1 MNIILRVLRG
11 AMQYWQSI
19 FIGVLAVLV
28 STAASLY
35 APWAMQKL
43 TELITSQDPDLAAK
57 SLHMGLILLATYILR
72 GVCSFIKGYFTH
84 LGAYCYVADLRLA
97 LYDKLQNLSLRYF
110 ADKQSGQI
118 VSRIARDTVS
128 AERLIAHVLPDLIVN
143 ALTLLA
149 VGIMLFTINVKL
161 AVISLLTIP
170 FIIFANVL
178 YSKAALPRWR
188 KNSEI
193 MGIMN
198 GALQDNVSG
207 MKEIQVFNQHDYE
220 KTRMSNIIQKE
231 AKTILAAVKTDEFV
245 IPLIGFFSSLG
256 MVGVMVY
263 GGYLT
268 SIGEM
273 TVAEIVGFT
282 LYLGLFYVPINNLS
296 GINENLNNALA
307 GCERV
312 FEVLDEVS
320 EVQEAPH
327 AKVLQDVKGAV
338 KFDNLTFHYTPG
350 IPVLHNITLTIEPGQ
365 TVALVGTTG
374 VGKTTI
380 SSLLNRF
387 YDPVAG
393 SILIDGVDIRE
404 VTLRSLRDSISM
416 VLQDTFLFNG
426 TVYENIVYGCKEAT
440 HEQVLA
446 AAKAANAHA
455 FIMDLENGYD
465 TRIGERGTRLS
476 GGQKQRISIARAV
489 LRNTPILLLDE
500 ATSSLD
506 MQTEKEIQTA
516 LDEISKQRT
525 TLIIAHRLST
535 IRHAD
540 VIVVLDNN
548 GIAEQGTH
556 DDLLHLGGIYAKLH
570 ASQAS

>member
-1 MNIILRVLRG
+1 MNIILRVLRDSL
-11 AMQYWQSI
+11 QYWPYTL
-19 FIGVLAVLV
+19 IGVLAVLV

-43 TELITSQDPDLAAK
+43 TELITSQDPELAQK
-57 SLHMGLILLATYILR
+57 SLHMGLILLATYVVR
-72 GVCSFIKGYFTH
+72 GVCSFIKGYFAH
-84 LGAYCYVADLRLA
+84 LGAYRYVADLRLA

-110 ADKQSGQI
+110 TDKQSGQL
-118 VSRIARDTVS
+118 VSRIAKDTVS
-128 AERLIAHVLPDLIVN
+128 AERLIAHVIPDLIVN

-149 VGIMLFTINVKL
+149 VGIMLFAINVKL
-161 AVISLLTIP
+161 AAISLLTIP
-170 FIIFANVL
+170 FIIFANIL

-193 MGIMN
+193 MGIMS

-207 MKEIQVFNQHDYE
+207 IKEIQVFNQHDYE
-220 KTRMSNIIQKE
+220 KERIKGFIQKE
-231 AKTILAAVKTDEFV
+231 ARTILAAVKTDELV
-245 IPLIGFFSSLG
+245 IPLITFFSSLG

-296 GINENLNNALA
+296 SINENLNNALA

-320 EVQEAPH
+320 EVQEAPN
-327 AKVLQDVKGAV
+327 AKILKKVKGAV
-338 KFDNLTFHYTPG
+338 RFVNLTFHYTPG
-350 IPVLHNITLTIEPGQ
+350 IPVLHNINLTIEPGQ

-387 YDPVAG
+387 YDPVSG

-426 TVYENIVYGCKEAT
+426 TIYENIVYGCKEASY
-440 HEQVLA
+440 EQVLA
-446 AAKAANAHA
+446 AAKAANAHE
-455 FIMDLENGYD
+455 FILELENGYD
-465 TRIGERGTRLS
+465 TLIGERGIRLS

-489 LRNTPILLLDE
+489 LRNSPILLLDE

-506 MQTEKEIQTA
+506 TQTEKEIQAA
-516 LDEISKQRT
+516 LDELSKTRT

-540 VIVVLDNN
+540 VIVVLDSN
-548 GIAEQGTH
+548 GVAEQGTH
-556 DDLLHLGGIYAKLH
+556 DDLIRCGGIYARLH
-570 ASQAS
+570 AAQAS

>member
-1 MNIILRVLRG
+1 MKIILRVLRDSLC
-11 AMQYWQSI
+11 YWQYTL
-19 FIGVLAVLV
+19 IGVLAVLV

-43 TELITSQDPDLAAK
+43 TELITSQDPELAQK
-57 SLHMGLILLATYILR
+57 SLHMGLILLTTYVVR

-84 LGAYCYVADLRLA
+84 LGAYRYVADLRLA

-110 ADKQSGQI
+110 TDKQSGQL
-118 VSRIARDTVS
+118 VSRIAKDTVS
-128 AERLIAHVLPDLIVN
+128 AERLIAHVIPDLIVN

-149 VGIMLFTINVKL
+149 VGIMLFAINVKL

-170 FIIFANVL
+170 FIIFANIL

-193 MGIMN
+193 MGIMS

-207 MKEIQVFNQHDYE
+207 IKEIQVFNQHDHE
-220 KTRMSNIIQKE
+220 KERIKGFIQKE
-231 AKTILAAVKTDEFV
+231 ARTILAAVKTDELV
-245 IPLIGFFSSLG
+245 IPLITFFSSLG

-268 SIGEM
+268 SVGEM

-296 GINENLNNALA
+296 SINENLNNALA

-320 EVQEAPH
+320 EVQEAPN
-327 AKVLQDVKGAV
+327 AKILKKVKGAV
-338 KFDNLTFHYTPG
+338 KFVNLTFHYTPG
-350 IPVLHNITLTIEPGQ
+350 IPVLHNINLTIEPGQ

-387 YDPVAG
+387 YDPVSG

-426 TVYENIVYGCKEAT
+426 TIYENIVYGCKEASY
-440 HEQVLA
+440 EQVLA
-446 AAKAANAHA
+446 AAKAANAHE
-455 FIMDLENGYD
+455 FILELENSYD
-465 TRIGERGTRLS
+465 TLIGERGIRLS

-489 LRNTPILLLDE
+489 LRNSPILLLDE

-506 MQTEKEIQTA
+506 TQTEKEIQAA
-516 LDEISKQRT
+516 LDKLSKTRT

-540 VIVVLDNN
+540 VIVVLDSN
-548 GIAEQGTH
+548 GVAEQGTH
-556 DDLLHLGGIYAKLH
+556 DELIRCGGIYARLH
-570 ASQAS
+570 AAQAS

>member
-1 MNIILRVLRG
+1 MNIILRVLKG
-11 AMQYWQSI
+11 SMQYWQCI
-19 FIGVLAVLV
+19 FIGVLAVII

-43 TELITSQDPDLAAK
+43 TELITSQDPELAAK
-57 SLHMGLILLATYILR
+57 SLHMGLLLLSTYILR

-84 LGAYCYVADLRLA
+84 LGAYRYVADLRLA

-110 ADKQSGQI
+110 TDKQSGQI

-128 AERLIAHVLPDLIVN
+128 AERLIAHVIPDLIVN

-193 MGIMN
+193 MGIMS

-207 MKEIQVFNQHDYE
+207 IKEIQVFNQHDYE
-220 KTRMSNIIQKE
+220 KERMNGFIQKE
-231 AKTILAAVKTDEFV
+231 AKTILAAVKTDELV
-245 IPLIGFFSSLG
+245 IPLISFFSSLG

-268 SIGEM
+268 SVGEM

-320 EVQEAPH
+320 EVQEAPN
-327 AKVLQDVKGAV
+327 AKVLTNVKGAV

-350 IPVLHNITLTIEPGQ
+350 IPVLHNINLTIEPGQ

-387 YDPVAG
+387 YDPISGA
-393 SILIDGVDIRE
+393 ILIDGVDIRE
-404 VTLRSLRDSISM
+404 VTLRSLRDNISM

-426 TVYENIVYGCKEAT
+426 TVYENIVYGCKEAD

-446 AAKAANAHA
+446 AAKAANAHE
-455 FIMDLENGYD
+455 FIKDLENGYD
-465 TRIGERGTRLS
+465 TLIGERGTRLS

-506 MQTEKEIQTA
+506 TQTEKEIQAA

-540 VIVVLDNN
+540 VIVVLDSN
-548 GIAEQGTH
+548 GVAEQGTH
-556 DDLLHLGGIYAKLH
+556 DELIRCGGIYAKLH
-570 ASQAS
+570 AAQAS

>member
-1 MNIILRVLRG
+1 MNIILRILRG
-11 AMQYWQSI
+11 TMQYWQYI

-84 LGAYCYVADLRLA
+84 LAAYCYVADLRLA

-110 ADKQSGQI
+110 TDNQSGQI
-118 VSRIARDTVS
+118 VSRIAKDTVS
-128 AERLIAHVLPDLIVN
+128 AERLIAHVIPDLIVN

-149 VGIMLFTINVKL
+149 VGVMLFTINVKL
-161 AVISLLTIP
+161 TVISLLTIP

-220 KTRMSNIIQKE
+220 KARMKGFIQKE

-245 IPLIGFFSSLG
+245 IPLISFFSSLG

-296 GINENLNNALA
+296 SINENLNNALA

-350 IPVLHNITLTIEPGQ
+350 IPVLHNINLTIEPGQ

-393 SILIDGVDIRE
+393 SILIDGVDLRE

-426 TVYENIVYGCKEAT
+426 TVYENIVYGYKEANY
-440 HEQVLA
+440 EQVLA

-465 TRIGERGTRLS
+465 TLIGERGTRLS

-506 MQTEKEIQTA
+506 TQTEKEIQTA
-516 LDEISKQRT
+516 LNEISKQRT

-548 GIAEQGTH
+548 TIAEQGTH
-556 DDLLHLGGIYAKLH
+556 DELIRIGGIYAKLY
-570 ASQAS
+570 AS

>member
-1 MNIILRVLRG
+1 
-11 AMQYWQSI
+11 MQYWQSI

>member
-1 MNIILRVLRG
+1 MK
-11 AMQYWQSI
+11 YWQSI

-35 APWAMQKL
+35 TPWAMQRL
-43 TELITSQDPDLAAK
+43 TELITSQDPDLANK

-84 LGAYCYVADLRLA
+84 LGAYRYVADLRLA

-118 VSRIARDTVS
+118 VSRITRDTVS

-207 MKEIQVFNQHDYE
+207 MKEIQVFNQHNYE
-220 KTRMSNIIQKE
+220 KTRMSSIIQKE

-404 VTLRSLRDSISM
+404 VTLRSLRDSISI

-455 FIMDLENGYD
+455 FILDLENGYD

-548 GIAEQGTH
+548 RIAEQGTH